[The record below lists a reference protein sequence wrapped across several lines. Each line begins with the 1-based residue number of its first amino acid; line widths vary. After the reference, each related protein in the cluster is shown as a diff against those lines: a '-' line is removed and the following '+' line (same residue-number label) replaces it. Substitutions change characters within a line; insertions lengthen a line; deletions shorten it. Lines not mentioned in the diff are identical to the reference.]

1 MLTEARRALLLSA
14 VRDAAAQDILPR
26 FRRLT
31 ADQIGTKSG
40 PADLVTIADR
50 EAEARITASIA
61 ADWPEA
67 LVVGEEAVSANP
79 TLLDRMDGADWA
91 VVVDPVDGT
100 WNFANGLA
108 VFGVIVAVQ
117 YRGQTVWGVI
127 YDPLM
132 DDWVEVGDNAWFMSA
147 DGARTPLTTSATARA
162 KEMTGFI
169 PLFLFPKQVQP
180 ALGAAFARFGRV
192 QSLRCSAHE
201 YRLLA
206 QGRVEFVLSAMLNP
220 WDHLAGVHAAR
231 RAGGVA
237 RLLTGEDY
245 TAAHRQ
251 GPLLVAGSDKG
262 WHEVADILRP
272 ILLG

>member
-14 VRDAAAQDILPR
+14 IRDAATQDILPR
-26 FRRLT
+26 FRRLSSG
-31 ADQIGTKSG
+31 QIGTKSG
-40 PADLVTIADR
+40 PADLVTIADQ
-50 EAEARITASIA
+50 EAEARITARIA

-67 LVVGEEAVSANP
+67 LVVGEEAVSTDPAI
-79 TLLDRMDGADWA
+79 LDQMDRADWA

-100 WNFANGLA
+100 WNFASGLA

-117 YRGQTVWGVI
+117 YRGQTVWAAI

-132 DDWVEVGDNAWFMSA
+132 DDWVEAGGDAWFMSA
-147 DGARTPLTTSATARA
+147 DGTRTPLATSTAARA
-162 KEMTGFI
+162 EVMTGFI
-169 PLFLFPKQVQP
+169 PLFLFPKSVQP

-206 QGRVEFVLSAMLNP
+206 QGRVDFVLAAMLNP
-220 WDHLAGVHAAR
+220 WDHLAGVHAVR
-231 RAGGVA
+231 QAGGVA

-245 TAAHRQ
+245 VAAHRQ
-251 GPLLVAGSDKG
+251 GPLLVAGSDRG
-262 WHEVADILRP
+262 WREVADILRP